1 MYILRGHF
9 YSLEVGCSRTPP
21 LLTFRKSPSAGDPEG
36 GDAAAHQ
43 NDCICLLHIHMC
55 IYIKLKKLIDDV
67 LNKLKELSNDEN
79 TTSKLNNYLRVFIRI
94 INAYTSKEYT
104 YVPWKTICLIVAGL
118 IYFIYPVDLIPDFIP
133 VSGLIDDVA
142 FIAWIYDSIK
152 EDIDKFLEWEKSS
165 KE

>member
-1 MYILRGHF
+1 MNKDNSIKDYI
-9 YSLEVGCSRTPP
+9 SKAKTII
-21 LLTFRKSPSAGDPEG
+21 
-36 GDAAAHQ
+36 
-43 NDCICLLHIHMC
+43 NDDK
-55 IYIKLKKLIDDV
+55 KLKKLIDDV
-67 LNKLKELSNDEN
+67 LNKHKELSNDEN
-79 TTSKLNNYLRVFIRI
+79 TTSKLNNSLRLFIRI